1 MESLETV
8 RATRRE
14 ATHEEFDRRVERQAE
29 AVREALDDGRFA
41 GGFAIGF
48 ELEGYA
54 TDGEGRLARVP
65 ESAFGSVCERELGR
79 HNAEL
84 NTPRSGFDPPGME
97 VQATELGER
106 VHRVREAFDSVEL
119 RFVTDGM
126 WTIPPSEGSVA
137 YLSEVER
144 DDERPLPA
152 NVSPA
157 SRYYAL
163 DADITAHGTVELDV
177 PGCRR
182 GFPTIMVESLATSM
196 QVHLQPPTAAFP
208 DYFDATLRTAGP
220 VLALATNSPF
230 LPPDL
235 YEDGVDP
242 ETVLSGTSELR
253 VPVFESMNV
262 AEPGK
267 VRFPRDVGN
276 PAEVVDRI
284 VADRTCAPYL
294 REWVEDGPREGFE
307 GEYWELL
314 HKQSTCWRWVRPILV
329 PEGPRIEH
337 RLALTAESGRR
348 RRSPGARHGARP
360 RRRDDRP
367 PGRFA
372 PLGDRAGRDV
382 RGRAGRPRRRPRV
395 GDPRRRPNEQS
406 GTDLPGAVRPRA
418 GGAGGPRALRPPG
431 GGATRTHRGTV
442 GGPDDTERVEAS
454 PDPRTPRRRC
464 EPRGGDHRDTAR
476 VHPAARNGR
485 AVRGVAGLIR
495 IIVFF

>member
-54 TDGEGRLARVP
+54 TDGEGHLARVP

-314 HKQSTCWRWVRPILV
+314 HKQSTCWRWVRPILG

-337 RLALTAESGRR
+337 RLLPSQPSPADVVGFQALVTGLVHGVVTTDHPVASL
-348 RRSPGARHGARP
+348 PWAAARDATYAAARDGLDADLAWVT
-360 RRRDDRP
+360 RD
-367 PGRFA
+367 
-372 PLGDRAGRDV
+372 GDRTSSPERIYPELFDLA
-382 RGRAGRPRRRPRV
+382 RAGLADRGLSDRRVAELLEP
-395 GDPRRRPNEQS
+395 
-406 GTDLPGAVRPRA
+406 
-418 GGAGGPRALRPPG
+418 
-431 GGATRTHRGTV
+431 
-442 GGPDDTERVEAS
+442 VEA
-454 PDPRTPRRRC
+454 RW
-464 EPRGGDHRDTAR
+464 
-476 VHPAARNGR
+476 AARTTPSGWKR
-485 AVRGVAGLIR
+485 ARTRERLDDGASLEGAITGTQREYIR
-495 IIVFF
+495 RLGTGEPFAAWLD